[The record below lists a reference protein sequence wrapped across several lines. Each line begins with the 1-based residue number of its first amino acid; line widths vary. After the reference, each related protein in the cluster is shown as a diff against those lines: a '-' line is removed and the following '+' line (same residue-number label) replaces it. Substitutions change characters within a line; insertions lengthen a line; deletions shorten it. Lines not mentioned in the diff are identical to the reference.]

1 MRREDLETPALTV
14 DLNVLE
20 DNIAR
25 MQAYADEH
33 RLKLRPH
40 IKTHKIPAI
49 AHKQVAAGA
58 VGITCQKLGEAE
70 VMVAAGLRDIFI
82 SYNIVGQY
90 KLERLARLARQ
101 ARVRVAAD
109 SLTTVRGLADYLGRE
124 GVEVGAVVELESE
137 HHRCG
142 VTSAA
147 EAVALARAIADAPAL
162 RYEGVMIY
170 PSSKTSAPFIKETVE
185 ALRAAGLPPQV
196 VSGGGTPDAPIAH
209 EVPYVNEIRPG
220 TYIYNDWTIHRLGLC
235 TPEQCA
241 LNVIVTVVSTPTA
254 DRVIIDG
261 GSKTF
266 TNDGQFPM
274 GHIREY
280 PDAQIQQLHEEHGFV
295 DVSRCARKPPIGERM
310 TVIPNHACGTTNLHD
325 RIYGLRGSRVEVI
338 WEILA
343 RGKVQ

>member
-1 MRREDLETPALTV
+1 MRREDLETPVLTV
-14 DLNVLE
+14 DLDVME

-40 IKTHKIPAI
+40 IKTHKIPAL

-82 SYNIVGQY
+82 SYNIVGPQ

-101 ARVRVAAD
+101 AWLRVAAD
-109 SLTTVRGLADYLGRE
+109 SLITVRGLADYLGRE
-124 GVEVGAVVELESE
+124 GVEVGVVVELESE

-142 VTSAA
+142 VTTAA
-147 EAVALARAIADAPAL
+147 EAVSLAQAIADAPAL

-220 TYIYNDWTIHRLGLC
+220 TYIYNDWTIHRLGVC

-241 LNVIVTVVSTPTA
+241 LNVIVTVVSAPTA

-266 TNDGQFPM
+266 TNDGAFPM

-280 PDAQIQQLHEEHGFV
+280 PDAQITQMHEEHGFV
-295 DVSRCARKPPIGERM
+295 DVSRCTRKPRIGERL

-325 RIYGLRGSRVEVI
+325 RLYGLRGDRVEVV
-338 WEILA
+338 WEIRA

>member
-14 DLNVLE
+14 DLDVLE

-49 AHKQVAAGA
+49 AHRQVLAGA

-82 SYNIVGQY
+82 SYNIVGQT

-101 ARVRVAAD
+101 ARMRVAVD

-124 GVEVGAVVELESE
+124 GVEVGVVVELEST

-142 VTSAA
+142 VTTAA
-147 EAVALARAIADAPAL
+147 DAVTLARAIADAPAL

-170 PSSKTSAPFIKETVE
+170 PSNRASAPFIEEAVE
-185 ALRAAGLPPQV
+185 ALRAAGLLPQV
-196 VSGGGTPDAPIAH
+196 VSGGGTPEAPFAH
-209 EVPYVNEIRPG
+209 EVPYVNEVRPG
-220 TYIYNDWTIHRLGLC
+220 TYVYNDWSYCSMGVC
-235 TPEQCA
+235 TPAQCA
-241 LNVIVTVVSTPTA
+241 LNVIATVVSAPTA

-274 GHIREY
+274 GHICEY
-280 PDAQIQQLHEEHGFV
+280 PDAQIPQMSEEHGFV
-295 DVSRCARKPPIGERM
+295 DVSRCARKPRIGERL
-310 TVIPNHACGTTNLHD
+310 TVIPNHACATSNLHD
-325 RIYGLRGSRVEVI
+325 RVYGLRGNRLEVV
-338 WEILA
+338 WEIQA